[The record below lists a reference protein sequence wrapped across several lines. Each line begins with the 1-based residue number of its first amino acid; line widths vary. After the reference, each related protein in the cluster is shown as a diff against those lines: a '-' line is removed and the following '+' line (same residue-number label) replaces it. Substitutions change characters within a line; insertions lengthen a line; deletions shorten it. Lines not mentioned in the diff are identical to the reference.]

1 MGAAFATA
9 VTLKFYRNPLMRK
22 LAVITSGLKME
33 KCFVKTYKQQFLEMV
48 ICAMIPIFYQYKKEF
63 AEGFNIFNGN
73 DVANGR
79 RLLQSS
85 SN

>member
-1 MGAAFATA
+1 
-9 VTLKFYRNPLMRK
+9 
-22 LAVITSGLKME
+22 ME
-33 KCFVKTYKQQFLEMV
+33 KGFVKTYKQQFLEMV

-79 RLLQSS
+79 RLLQST